1 MMRHFD
7 PVELLAGLL
16 IIAIGA
22 FFFIGAQE
30 FTMGTVARMG
40 PGYVP
45 RGLGMIGIGLGLV
58 ILTGA
63 VRMPGRLPHVSV
75 RAVATILGAIA
86 VFGVL
91 LTQVGLV
98 GATFAASVIAM
109 LGNPDAGWRM
119 IAATSIVLA
128 LLCWVLFVLI
138 LQLPIPAFWWDL

>member
-30 FTMGTVARMG
+30 FSMGTVARMG

-63 VRMPGRLPHVSV
+63 IRMPGRLPHFSV
-75 RAVATILGAIA
+75 RAVATILGSIA

-91 LTQVGLV
+91 LTHIGLV
-98 GATFAASVIAM
+98 GATLAASATAM
-109 LGNPDAGWRM
+109 LGNPDAGWRL
-119 IAATSIVLA
+119 IAVTSAVLA
-128 LLCWVLFVLI
+128 VLCWVLFVL
-138 LQLPIPAFWWDL
+138 LLRLPIPAFWWNL